1 MNLNEVR
8 KSFAGTQR
16 GHGSERHSIKSLSRR
31 LMLSRQT
38 VRKMLASGELEFD
51 AKFENGTNGTTFE
64 FSSASLD
71 NMRESVVEEVISEIA
86 ARLEGLD
93 CSEQEIV
100 LASLHSLRAQESDC
114 RTEFARKNDDD
125 DEEDDRELRKL
136 LGGSAGALSG
146 AAAGGRFVGGL
157 PAQIA
162 GAALGAAAGR
172 SFGGSDN
179 ADDIAAA
186 GIGAGLGYGV
196 NRAVKS
202 AGGYRAVAK
211 SAAPAARVVR
221 QRMVDAIRRA
231 AMRAAKVR

>member
-38 VRKMLASGELEFD
+38 VRKMLASGELEFSAQYD
-51 AKFENGTNGTTFE
+51 NGRGCTYE
-64 FSSASLD
+64 FSSESLD
-71 NMRESVVEEVISEIA
+71 NMRESVVEEVIQEIA
-86 ARLEGLD
+86 ARLKNLD

-100 LASLHSLRAQESDC
+100 LTALHSLRAQEFDC

-211 SAAPAARVVR
+211 SAAPAARAVR
-221 QRMVDAIRRA
+221 SRMVDAIRRA
-231 AMRAAKVR
+231 ALRAARV